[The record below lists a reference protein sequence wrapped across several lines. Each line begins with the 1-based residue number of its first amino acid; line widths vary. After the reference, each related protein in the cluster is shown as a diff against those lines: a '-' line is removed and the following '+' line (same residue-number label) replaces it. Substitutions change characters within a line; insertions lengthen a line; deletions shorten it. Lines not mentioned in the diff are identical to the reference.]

1 MRDQFLSLRSL
12 GFAAFLAVAGI
23 SVVDCGSAVAACDNK
38 CNCEKC
44 TTSAY
49 DACIATGESDAQD
62 ALKAGCSDELDNL
75 HACQA
80 AGVCKG
86 TEFETS
92 CNVQKDA
99 LKSCLD
105 PKKK

>member
-1 MRDQFLSLRSL
+1 LRHPFFSLRSL
-12 GFAAFLAVAGI
+12 GFAGFLAVAGLT
-23 SVVDCGSAVAACDNK
+23 VVDCGNAVAACDNR

-44 TTSAY
+44 PTSAY
-49 DACIATGESDAQD
+49 DACIATGESDAQE
-62 ALKAGCSDELDNL
+62 ALKAGCSSQLDDL
-75 HACQA
+75 QGCQA
-80 AGVCKG
+80 AGICKG
-86 TEFETS
+86 TEFQTS